1 MVAEAKVADA
11 KVADA
16 RITQTAQYL
25 EKAGYQAM
33 LAVNNGQNLF
43 LDSNVVFVFSGVRP
57 LAESAVLIDKT
68 GRTTLVVTPAWD
80 GERAAELSRTDDTL
94 GCDDLAEGIEKVLAK
109 NKIDR
114 TKVVTVAVPTVFAE
128 TAAKIEKVLG
138 GKRPANDLYG
148 SFIARCRNESEL
160 AAGRHGTAIAEQGYE
175 RMLEIARPGMREYE
189 LAADLYCYMKGMGAE
204 DNFLL
209 VSASQHNLA
218 VRAAGH
224 RRLDVGDIILSEIT
238 PCYQGQFVQ
247 ICRTTVIG
255 EPSPLLKE
263 KYKILQD
270 AMYRGQEAATPGKK
284 VREVAEAINDVFRNA
299 GYGKYCRPPYMRV
312 RGHGLGVTSDRPGD
326 ITDDSDVVL
335 EEGMVFVMHPNQYL
349 PETGYLMCGEPVV
362 ITPRGAEALSKD
374 IAQLDFIAV

>member
-1 MVAEAKVADA
+1 
-11 KVADA
+11 
-16 RITQTAQYL
+16 
-25 EKAGYQAM
+25 
-33 LAVNNGQNLF
+33 
-43 LDSNVVFVFSGVRP
+43 
-57 LAESAVLIDKT
+57 
-68 GRTTLVVTPAWD
+68 
-80 GERAAELSRTDDTL
+80 
-94 GCDDLAEGIEKVLAK
+94 
-109 NKIDR
+109 
-114 TKVVTVAVPTVFAE
+114 
-128 TAAKIEKVLG
+128 
-138 GKRPANDLYG
+138 
-148 SFIARCRNESEL
+148 
-160 AAGRHGTAIAEQGYE
+160 
-175 RMLEIARPGMREYE
+175 
-189 LAADLYCYMKGMGAE
+189 
-204 DNFLL
+204 
-209 VSASQHNLA
+209 
-218 VRAAGH
+218 
-224 RRLDVGDIILSEIT
+224 LDVGDIILSEIT

-270 AMYRGQEAATPGKK
+270 AMYRGQEAATPGKT